1 MKKQILIGLSL
12 LVSALTFSQT
22 FFDNF
27 DSYTPGI
34 KLGPQSAGAWTTW
47 SNAPGGAE
55 DVNVSNAFS
64 SSPSNSL
71 YFSSTSATGGPVD
84 VVRHFGVLN
93 TGQFVMEFNMKVNT
107 GKAAYFNLQK
117 TAVMGNTYALD
128 AYFRDNGTVVLDQVS
143 SFSATYPQDSWFNFR
158 LEINFNIN
166 KWEIFI
172 DNVSAGYFSNTVN
185 QIEAI
190 DIFPVDPDAPN
201 SSQFYIDDFQTT
213 ITPYVLPL
221 LNAGVTYVGFNGGNI
236 ATNAVVPL
244 FKVKN
249 LGISAIT
256 SFDITCNYNGID
268 YNQSYSALSMNS
280 LVEQSFTITTPIIL
294 VAGSNLMTYTVSNVN
309 GNGQDD
315 DIADDESSTMVSPI
329 VPALGKM
336 VVGEEGTGTWCQWC
350 PRGAVY
356 MDLFETDYAD
366 FWAGIAVHN
375 ADPMTVTDYDTEINS
390 LIQGFYPSSIVDRG
404 PFDDPSA
411 MGNEF
416 FTRLQTAPIAFIEN
430 GATWDAGTRT
440 LNVSISADFQ
450 TAASNSYKLAC
461 VLTEDNVTGTTS
473 GYNQSN
479 AYAGGA
485 SGVMGGYELL
495 PSSVPAS
502 LMVYNHVAR
511 VIAPSFSGEPMSFP
525 AVVNVG
531 ETHTLNM
538 SFVLPTTWD
547 ENEIHIIGML
557 IAPNGRIDNAGKATI
572 AEAVANG
579 FVVGNNASVTEIN
592 SDQLD
597 ATFRIF
603 PNPTAANASVGINLT
618 AESTVS
624 LKFMDMSGKVIAERN
639 YGSLNGSS
647 TVELNTSDLRA
658 GVYLIEL
665 TVNNEVMVKRLIVE

>member
-1 MKKQILIGLSL
+1 MKKQLLFGLGL
-12 LVSALTFSQT
+12 LLSASTFSQT
-22 FFDNF
+22 FLDNF
-27 DSYTPGI
+27 DAYTPGI

-55 DVNVSNAFS
+55 DVNVSNAAS

-71 YFSSTSATGGPVD
+71 YFASTASTGGPVD
-84 VVRHFGVLN
+84 LVRHFGVLN
-93 TGQFVMEFNMKVNT
+93 TGQFVLDFNMKVNA

-128 AYFRDNGTVVLDQVS
+128 AFFRDNGTLVFNQVS
-143 SFSATYPQDSWFNFR
+143 SFSATYPQGSWFNFR

-190 DIFPVDPDAPN
+190 DIFPVDSDTPFDA
-201 SSQFYIDDFQTT
+201 QYYIDDFQTI
-213 ITPYVLPL
+213 ITPYILPV
-221 LNAGVTYVGFNGGNI
+221 LNAGVTYAGFIGGNI
-236 ATNAVVPL
+236 ATNSVVPA
-244 FKVKN
+244 FKVRN
-249 LGISAIT
+249 LGVNQIT
-256 SFDITCNYNGID
+256 SFDITCNYNGMN
-268 YNQSYSALSMNS
+268 YNQSYSALTMNS
-280 LVEQSFTITTPIIL
+280 LAEQSFTLTNPINL

-309 GNGQDD
+309 VSGPDD
-315 DIADDESSTMVSPI
+315 DAADDISSVMVSPV

-336 VVGEEGTGTWCQWC
+336 VVGEEATGTWCQWC

-375 ADPMTVTDYDTEINS
+375 GDPMTVTDYDAAIGTLVS
-390 LIQGFYPSSIVDRG
+390 GYPNALVDRG
-404 PFDDPSA
+404 TEVDPSG
-411 MGNEF
+411 MGTDF
-416 FTRLQTAPIAFIEN
+416 FSRLQTAPVAFIQN
-430 GATWDAGTRT
+430 GATWDLATRT

-450 TAASNSYKLAC
+450 TAATNAYKLAC
-461 VLTEDNVTGTTS
+461 VLTEDNVTGTGS

-495 PSSVPAS
+495 PSSVPAAQMS
-502 LMVYNHVAR
+502 YDHVAR
-511 VIAPSFSGEPMSFP
+511 VISPSFAGEPMSFP
-525 AVVNVG
+525 AVVNAG

-538 SFVLPTTWD
+538 TFVLPATWD

-572 AEAVANG
+572 TEAVGNG
-579 FVVGNNASVTEIN
+579 FVVGNTASVTEIN

-597 ATFRIF
+597 ATFRVF
-603 PNPTAANASVGINLT
+603 PNPAVSNTMVGINLT
-618 AESTVS
+618 KESTVS
-624 LKFMDMSGKVIAERN
+624 MKFMDMAGKIIAARN

-647 TVELNTSDLRA
+647 TVELNTSDLKA

-665 TVNNEVMVKRLIVE
+665 TVNSEVMVKRLIVE